1 MATPFTINNYYFS
14 SNIATSNGG
23 GVLFKPNDDGQGVSL
38 VAPTT
43 GPITS
48 VNLELPNATGNEGN
62 VLKTDGSGTM
72 SWVNSNISTRTIVST
87 STYTIKSTDVQIAV
101 TYTPTGTV
109 TLTLPSA
116 STLAEFSITDEG
128 GNAGTNNITIDRDGS
143 DTILGDTSFII
154 NGDYNS
160 IRLYSNGGTAWFP
173 K

>member
-1 MATPFTINNYYFS
+1 MATPFTIDNYYFS

-43 GPITS
+43 GPTTAIS
-48 VNLELPNATGNEGN
+48 LELPNATGNEGN

-72 SWVNSNISTRTIVST
+72 TWVNSNIASRTIVST
-87 STYTIKSTDVQIAV
+87 SSYIIKSTDVSIAV

-128 GNAGTNNITIDRDGS
+128 GNAGTNNITINRSGS
-143 DTILGDTSFII
+143 DTIMGETSLII

-160 IRLYSNGGTAWFP
+160 INLYSDGGTGWFP
-173 K
+173 R